1 MKRVYEFEWVRD
13 EFGGDNSFSTLNGYT
28 LEPGTVQVENDGC
41 ITATMAVEADEMY
54 EALMVALPQLKEAIE
69 KAWAE
74 ELEAIAEW
82 ERECDAKA

>member
-1 MKRVYEFEWVRD
+1 MKQVYEFEWERD
-13 EFGGDNSFSTLNGYT
+13 EFGNDSFSVLNGYSHK
-28 LEPGTVQVENDGC
+28 PGVVSVENDGY
-41 ITATMAVEADEMY
+41 IIATLAIEADEMY
-54 EALMVALPQLKEAIE
+54 DALMTALPQLKEAIE